1 MKPNRVTRREFAGG
15 LLAATAGLKT
25 VLETSAATV
34 ASAAEGAIGK
44 PRLSVCIEAL
54 FTKVPFV
61 QRLDEVKKAGLT
73 AFEFWGWRNKAKDL
87 DALAKKK
94 DELGLTVA
102 VFSCDTGG
110 ALVAPGSKEKFLP
123 TLKESIEVARKLGAK
138 RMIVTVGQEIKDLPR
153 SAQHNNI
160 VEALKA
166 GAPLCEQAG
175 VTLCLEPLNVLVNH
189 KGYYLATSDEGFQ
202 IIDEVGSPNV
212 LLLFDIYHQ
221 QITEG
226 NIIRNATSPDKVK
239 KIGHYHVADVPGR
252 AEPGTGEIHWFNV
265 FKAIAQSGYTGF
277 IGLEM
282 WPKGDH
288 AEAVKATM
296 KIFED
301 ALAAAAAEPAPA
313 KATKKTGGAKEG
325 RKTGKKKTA

>member
-1 MKPNRVTRREFAGG
+1 MKPYRVSRREFAGG
-15 LLAATAGLKT
+15 MLAATAGLKAIFEMSQ
-25 VLETSAATV
+25 ETT
-34 ASAAEGAIGK
+34 ASAAEAAAGK

-61 QRLDEVKKAGLT
+61 QRLDEVKKVGLN
-73 AFEFWGWRNKAKDL
+73 AFEFWGWRNKAKEL

-102 VFSCDTGG
+102 AFSCDAGG
-110 ALVAPGSKEKFLP
+110 ALVAPGSKDKFLP
-123 TLKESIEVARKLGAK
+123 ALKESLEVANKLGAK
-138 RMIVTVGQEIKDLPR
+138 RMIITVGQEIKDMPR
-153 SAQHNNI
+153 EAQHNNI

-189 KGYYLATSDEGFQ
+189 KGYFLATSDEGFQ
-202 IIDEVGSPNV
+202 IIDEVASPNV
-212 LLLFDIYHQ
+212 RLLFDIYHQ

-226 NIIRNATSPDKVK
+226 NIIRNATSPEKVK

-265 FKAIAQSGYTGF
+265 FKAIAQTGYNGF

-301 ALAAAAAEPAPA
+301 ALAAAAAEPALAAGA
-313 KATKKTGGAKEG
+313 KKAGGTKEG
-325 RKTGKKKTA
+325 RKTGKKKAA